1 MAEERIVPSV
11 VVTGRPGEVAPPG
24 TTKVE
29 GSQSGNRTSQ
39 IVTKALEEAARKQG
53 GAS

>member
-1 MAEERIVPSV
+1 MADERIVEPI
-11 VVTGRPGEVAPPG
+11 VTGRPGEVAPPG

-39 IVTKALEEAARKQG
+39 IVTKALEEVARRQG
-53 GAS
+53 GTN